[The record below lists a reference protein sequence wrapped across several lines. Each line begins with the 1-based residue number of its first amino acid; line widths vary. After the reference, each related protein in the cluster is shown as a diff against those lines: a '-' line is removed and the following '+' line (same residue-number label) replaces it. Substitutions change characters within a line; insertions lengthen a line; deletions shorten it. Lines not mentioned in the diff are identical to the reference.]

1 MNLTHEAALG
11 CTTSSG
17 LSLRHFDANPIQYN
31 FRIKCHH
38 DGCEKRAILPRLPRK
53 ESDFAFCFLNSS
65 EIVVLAIPKWI
76 DTAS

>member
-38 DGCEKRAILPRLPRK
+38 ELAALPMMAVKRGPFSL
-53 ESDFAFCFLNSS
+53 AFRGRSRTLHFVS
-65 EIVVLAIPKWI
+65 
-76 DTAS
+76 